1 MRLGNNRFNI
11 SDSQLQTLVC
21 DFLVHDLM
29 ITEITYVY
37 DTSIVIENSTKH
49 FLEKVGWHFLATAL
63 ET

>member
-21 DFLVHDLM
+21 DLLVHDLM

-49 FLEKVGWHFLATAL
+49 FLEKVG
-63 ET
+63 